1 VNAQQHAQSS
11 RHYEREA
18 EAIRYRL
25 SQSFAELSDRLAPG
39 QVFDEMMTY
48 ARGGVATFFRALSN
62 AARENPIP
70 TFLIGA
76 GCMMFLSG
84 KMGMSRYLSRGGGD
98 EGVVPGKTI
107 SEASQRAR
115 ETPPNLRNKAAGA
128 VEQMSQGE
136 QNLGAAV
143 QDYSAS
149 TGKQVSQSV
158 ERTRRQTAEMARQVK
173 EPFINEQLILGA
185 ALSLAAGAALAAIL
199 PATEKEHELIGRAS
213 DAVKGTVGE
222 AASES
227 IEVAKGAARRV
238 AQDAM
243 SAAEREG

>member
-25 SQSFAELSDRLAPG
+25 AQSLSELSDGLTPG
-39 QVFDEMMTY
+39 QAFDEMMIY
-48 ARGGVATFFRALSN
+48 ARGGVGTFLRALSN
-62 AARENPIP
+62 AARENPLSM
-70 TFLIGA
+70 FLIAA

-107 SEASQRAR
+107 SDASQRAR
-115 ETPPNLRNKAAGA
+115 ETPHSLGNKAAGA

-136 QNLGAAV
+136 QNLG
-143 QDYSAS
+143 
-149 TGKQVSQSV
+149 
-158 ERTRRQTAEMARQVK
+158 TRRQTAEMARQVK
-173 EPFINEQLILGA
+173 EPFFNEQPLLGS

-199 PATEKEHELIGRAS
+199 PTTEKEQELISQAS

-227 IEVAKGAARRV
+227 
-238 AQDAM
+238 
-243 SAAEREG
+243 